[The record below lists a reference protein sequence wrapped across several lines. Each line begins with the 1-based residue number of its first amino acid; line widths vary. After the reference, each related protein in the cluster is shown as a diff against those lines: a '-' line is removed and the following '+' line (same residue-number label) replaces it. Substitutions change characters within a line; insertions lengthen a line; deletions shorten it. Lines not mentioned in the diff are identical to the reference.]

1 MPPHLPPPALLRA
14 LQCLLLTLGL
24 TACSSMTTTQCR
36 QADWRVLGWLDG
48 QNGELPSNLLT
59 YQQQCA
65 GHGVNPDRYAYIEGW
80 HAGSRWE
87 PRQPTD
93 VAVVSRNIE

>member
-1 MPPHLPPPALLRA
+1 MAMVM
-14 LQCLLLTLGL
+14 GL
-24 TACSSMTTTQCR
+24 SACSTMTTTQCR

-59 YQQQCA
+59 YQQHCA

-80 HAGSRWE
+80 HAGRRDE
-87 PRQPTD
+87 PAEPTNSTI
-93 VAVVSRNIE
+93 ARNTLE